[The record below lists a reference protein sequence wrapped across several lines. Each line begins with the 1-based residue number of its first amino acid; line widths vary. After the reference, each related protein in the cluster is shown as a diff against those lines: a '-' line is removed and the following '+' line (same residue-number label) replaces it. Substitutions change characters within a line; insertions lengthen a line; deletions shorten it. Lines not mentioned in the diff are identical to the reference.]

1 MGHDP
6 FKATIPH
13 GFADF
18 KHCIPCSD
26 VDIENDEF
34 ILKLTGDD
42 GVSKYWLHRCWRR
55 DVLATSL
62 RF

>member
-1 MGHDP
+1 MDLDP
-6 FKATIPH
+6 FKATIPN

-34 ILKLTGDD
+34 NLKLTGND
-42 GVSKYWLHRCWRR
+42 GVSK
-55 DVLATSL
+55 
-62 RF
+62 